1 MEVKKSPKADLESKK
16 GIFLQLG
23 LIFALAVCWGAFEWS
38 TDTKKAEVM
47 DVATDAGAVEEQ
59 VQVTVQE
66 PPKPKVVVAQP
77 KVSDFLNIAD
87 SNDDLQDELEI
98 EDAEADQNEEVEVQE
113 ITEDEEEEEE
123 QIYVKVQKMPSFPGG
138 PKAMYRYLGK
148 NIKYPV
154 IAAENGISGRVFI
167 GFVVEKDGSITNVKV
182 LRPVDPYLDKE
193 AIRVVKAMPKWSPGV
208 QMNKPVRVKYTVPV
222 NFQLK

>member
-47 DVATDAGAVEEQ
+47 EMVTDAGAVEEQ
-59 VQVTVQE
+59 AQITVQE

-87 SNDDLQDELEI
+87 SNDDLDDELEI
-98 EDAEADQNEEVEVQE
+98 DDVEADQDDVVEVQD
-113 ITEDEEEEEE
+113 IAEEEEEAEE

-138 PKAMYRYLGK
+138 EKAMYRYLSK
-148 NIKYPV
+148 NIKYPI

-167 GFVVEKDGSITNVKV
+167 GFVIEKDGSISKVKV

-193 AIRVVKAMPKWSPGV
+193 AVRVVKAMPKWTPGV
-208 QMNKPVRVKYTVPV
+208 QMNKPVRVKFTVPV
-222 NFQLK
+222 SFRLK